1 MKITDNKNKFIVIWK
16 DKTITYR
23 NTKNKIITISLKD
36 KFNEWYKDG
45 NVTFIN
51 GYYSTHDTQW
61 KNKIKSKKDLFKYFI
76 KEFINPIK
84 NQFIPLYHEGDYFK
98 N

>member
-1 MKITDNKNKFIVIWK
+1 MNNKLVKIQFKNWI
-16 DKTITYR
+16 
-23 NTKNKIITISLKD
+23 
-36 KFNEWYKDG
+36 EDG
-45 NVTFIN
+45 NVIKIN
-51 GYYSTHDTQW
+51 GYFSTQDSLW
-61 KNKIKSKKDLFKYFI
+61 RNKIKSKKDLFKYFI